1 MLAIAFPAIDPV
13 AIEIGPLVIRWY
25 ALAYLVGIIA
35 GWRYAVHLARLDD
48 LRPNGGDLD
57 DFLTWAMFG
66 IILGGRLGYV
76 LFYNPEVYLQN
87 PLGILALWE
96 GGMSF
101 HGGLLGVVTAI
112 VVFAYRRGIP
122 VLALADLVACVAPIG
137 LFLGRIANFI
147 NGELWGRVTDVPWA
161 VVFPHAGDLPR
172 HPSQLYEA
180 FLEGLVLLVILAV
193 LAQKP
198 SIRRRPGALTGVFL
212 IGYGLSRITVEMF
225 REPDA
230 HLGFIVGGITMGQI
244 LSLPMLLLGLFLSL
258 RARPATP
265 AAHLRTGADRQ
276 ADTEARQ
283 QEAAQ

>member
-48 LRPNGGDLD
+48 RRPNGGDLD
-57 DFLTWAMFG
+57 DFLTWAILG

-76 LFYNPEVYLQN
+76 LFYKPEVYLQN
-87 PLGILALWE
+87 PLGILAVWE

-193 LAQKP
+193 LAQKL
-198 SIRRRPGALTGVFL
+198 SIRRRPGVLTGVFL

-244 LSLPMLLLGLFLSL
+244 LSLPMLVLALFLIL
-258 RARPATP
+258 RARAATP
-265 AAHLRTGADRQ
+265 AARGAERQ